1 MAELVPLLFI
11 AIAVVFLLVLPMR
24 QRNRALQ
31 RAQQLQASLVPG
43 TRVMTTSGLFGTV
56 AAIGDDTVDLEIS
69 PGVTVRWAKAAIA
82 EIKTAAVAEP
92 YLVRAGLLARTPRGR
107 VATPAAWTHLGLR
120 PPAGPGTPLPFE

>member
-24 QRNRALQ
+24 QRNRAMQ

-43 TRVMTTSGLFGTV
+43 TEVMTTSGLFGTV
-56 AAIGDDTVDLEIS
+56 ADVGTDSVDLEIS

-82 EIKTAAVAEP
+82 EI
-92 YLVRAGLLARTPRGR
+92 RT
-107 VATPAAWTHLGLR
+107 TPATE
-120 PPAGPGTPLPFE
+120 PDGTTADSEPDAL

>member
-24 QRNRALQ
+24 QRNRAMQ

-43 TRVMTTSGLFGTV
+43 AVVMTTSGLYGTV
-56 AAIGDDTVDLEIS
+56 AVVGDDTVDLEVS

-82 EIKTAAVAEP
+82 EIKT
-92 YLVRAGLLARTPRGR
+92 
-107 VATPAAWTHLGLR
+107 TPATETGNT
-120 PPAGPGTPLPFE
+120 PADSEPDAV

>member
-31 RAQQLQASLVPG
+31 RAQQLQAGLVPG

-69 PGVTVRWAKAAIA
+69 PGVTVRWAKAA
-82 EIKTAAVAEP
+82 VAEVKSTP
-92 YLVRAGLLARTPRGR
+92 VADPETARAESEPDAL
-107 VATPAAWTHLGLR
+107 
-120 PPAGPGTPLPFE
+120 

>member
-24 QRNRALQ
+24 QRNRAMQ

-43 TRVMTTSGLFGTV
+43 AEVMTTSGLFGTV
-56 AAIGDDTVDLEIS
+56 GFVGDDTVDLEVA

-82 EIKTAAVAEP
+82 EIKT
-92 YLVRAGLLARTPRGR
+92 
-107 VATPAAWTHLGLR
+107 TPATEAGGA
-120 PPAGPGTPLPFE
+120 PADSEPDAL

>member
-24 QRNRALQ
+24 QRNRAMQ

-43 TRVMTTSGLFGTV
+43 TVVMTTSGLFGTV
-56 AAIGDDTVDLEIS
+56 ATVGDDTVDLEIS

-82 EIKTAAVAEP
+82 EIKTAPATEPDGTTADSEPDAV
-92 YLVRAGLLARTPRGR
+92 
-107 VATPAAWTHLGLR
+107 
-120 PPAGPGTPLPFE
+120 